1 MKSVLIKHPH
11 INIITIKIKAF
22 DVEINNVADILDA
35 FQIISKWTILF
46 LSSIWIFVCM
56 RVALR
61 TKYEWI
67 DQVKRASELIGRT
80 DGMIDSDHGN
90 HCVLI
95 DK

>member
-1 MKSVLIKHPH
+1 
-11 INIITIKIKAF
+11 
-22 DVEINNVADILDA
+22 
-35 FQIISKWTILF
+35 
-46 LSSIWIFVCM
+46 M